1 MHFNAGKTVLHNVDS
16 CVWDSTFSY
25 FDLQLRNDIQYFDE
39 IFRKEALRHGE
50 HAYRISLSENGCYGV
65 RN

>member
-1 MHFNAGKTVLHNVDS
+1 MLGKLPFTMSTVLYQ
-16 CVWDSTFSY
+16 DSTFSY
-25 FDLQLRNDIQYFDE
+25 FDLQLRNDMQYFDE

-50 HAYRISLSENGCYGV
+50 HACKISLSENGCYGN